1 MDVMAIECMVSKD
14 ELKVLLNLPR
24 FISLCGEFN
33 KDKVKCM
40 SIS

>member
-1 MDVMAIECMVSKD
+1 MDGMAIECMVSKD

-24 FISLCGEFN
+24 FISLYGEFN
-33 KDKVKCM
+33 KVKCM